1 MSTTKTPRSTT
12 TKAPRAER
20 RVPAKA
26 QAKAVAKPAAT
37 EVRKQI
43 SEAATDVKKQISE
56 AVESAREISKRR
68 MLAGMGLV
76 ARLRKQREERFAE
89 LVAEGKRVQPKV
101 DKAIEDL
108 KKKLRPEFSTK
119 TDLSKFKPDL
129 SKFKLDTSGFNRKA
143 IAEKFEARMTESL
156 HRIGLPTR
164 KEVQSL
170 ARKVD
175 KLAAAQ
181 EA

>member
-12 TKAPRAER
+12 TKAPRVAR
-20 RVPAKA
+20 RAPAKA
-26 QAKAVAKPAAT
+26 QAKAAAKPAAT
-37 EVRKQI
+37 EVKKQI
-43 SEAATDVKKQISE
+43 SEAATDVRKQISE
-56 AVESAREISKRR
+56 AVESARETSKRR

-76 ARLRKQREERFAE
+76 ARLRKQRKERFAE

-108 KKKLRPEFSTK
+108 KKKLRPEFSA
-119 TDLSKFKPDL
+119 KPDL
-129 SKFKLDTSGFNRKA
+129 SKFKIDTSGFNRKA

>member
-12 TKAPRAER
+12 TKAPRAVR

-26 QAKAVAKPAAT
+26 QAKAAAKPAAT
-37 EVRKQI
+37 E
-43 SEAATDVKKQISE
+43 VKKQISE
-56 AVESAREISKRR
+56 AVESARETSKRR
-68 MLAGMGLV
+68 ILAGMGLV

-108 KKKLRPEFSTK
+108 KKRLRPEFSAK
-119 TDLSKFKPDL
+119 ADLSKFKPDL

>member
-12 TKAPRAER
+12 TKAPRVAR
-20 RVPAKA
+20 RAPAKA
-26 QAKAVAKPAAT
+26 QAKAAAKPAAT
-37 EVRKQI
+37 E
-43 SEAATDVKKQISE
+43 VKKQISE
-56 AVESAREISKRR
+56 AVESARETSKRR

-108 KKKLRPEFSTK
+108 KKRLRPEFSAK
-119 TDLSKFKPDL
+119 ADLSKFKPDL

>member
-12 TKAPRAER
+12 TKAPRVAR
-20 RVPAKA
+20 RAPAKA
-26 QAKAVAKPAAT
+26 QAKAAAKPAAT
-37 EVRKQI
+37 E
-43 SEAATDVKKQISE
+43 VKKQISE
-56 AVESAREISKRR
+56 AVESARETSKRR

-76 ARLRKQREERFAE
+76 ARLRKQRKERFAE

-108 KKKLRPEFSTK
+108 KKKLRPEFSAK

-129 SKFKLDTSGFNRKA
+129 SKFKIDTSGFNRKA